1 MDFAGHVSRCKPG
14 SQGCWIGK
22 GSKESFRGR
31 LDKFRVTRA
40 GCFVRICHG
49 RLLSQSR
56 RQWSSI
62 IIRAFSSGVNLKRNK
77 AGTSPGNQR
86 GATIDPDFGAG
97 DTPGGVRDQEK
108 DKLCNILGCSR
119 FALIKRNIPL
129 WILYGKSDLI
139 QVALLRV

>member
-1 MDFAGHVSRCKPG
+1 MPPKSVGELLSFQRLSAIVELRNHVAHYFPEFRVPGTWPDRLEPYIKNHTLTPVGDDTMDWTSRLIAGHVSRCKPG

-62 IIRAFSSGVNLKRNK
+62 IIRAFSSGVNLKRN
-77 AGTSPGNQR
+77 
-86 GATIDPDFGAG
+86 
-97 DTPGGVRDQEK
+97 
-108 DKLCNILGCSR
+108 
-119 FALIKRNIPL
+119 
-129 WILYGKSDLI
+129 
-139 QVALLRV
+139 